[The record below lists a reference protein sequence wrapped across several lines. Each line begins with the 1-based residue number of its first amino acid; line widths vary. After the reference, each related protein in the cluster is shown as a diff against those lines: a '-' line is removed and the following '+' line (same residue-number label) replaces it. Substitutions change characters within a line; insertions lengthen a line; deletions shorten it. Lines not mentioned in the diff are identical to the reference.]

1 MGTQKYPRENY
12 CHRIEC
18 IAVTLLAAFMWR
30 RPLNSA
36 ALATMTQKAKE
47 GV

>member
-1 MGTQKYPRENY
+1 MGTQKYPKESCY
-12 CHRIEC
+12 HRIEC
-18 IAVTLLAAFMWR
+18 IAATVLAAFMWR
-30 RPLNSA
+30 KPLNSA